1 MNNAVWHKGPPPS
14 IGWWPASRIGVRGF
28 YRWWDGKQW
37 SAPVNR
43 HAAILDVAVAARSRT
58 YAPQSSIS
66 WLPRPASWPARSL
79 T

>member
-14 IGWWPASRIGVRGF
+14 IGWWPASRTGTRGF

-37 SAPVNR
+37 SAPVSR
-43 HAAILDVAVAARSRT
+43 HASAADAGAYARHVAAVS
-58 YAPQSSIS
+58 QSSIS
-66 WLPRPASWPARSL
+66 WLPRPASWPAWSL

>member
-28 YRWWDGKQW
+28 YRWWDGTHW
-37 SAPVNR
+37 SAPVTR
-43 HAAILDVAVAARSRT
+43 HAEAAHVERSARSVAVA
-58 YAPQSSIS
+58 PHSSIS
-66 WLPRPASWPARSL
+66 WLPRPASWPASSL